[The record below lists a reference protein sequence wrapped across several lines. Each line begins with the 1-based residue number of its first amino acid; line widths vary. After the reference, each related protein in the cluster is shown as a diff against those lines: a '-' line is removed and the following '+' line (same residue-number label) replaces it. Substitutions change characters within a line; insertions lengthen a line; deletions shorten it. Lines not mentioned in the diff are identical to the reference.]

1 LIQDS
6 SYCKIAEYLGL
17 KVSQEES
24 PYIFES
30 GGDAGAGGQYAAY
43 LLARDKESR
52 KGLGYIQYTIFEGE
66 IQISMIEVAQEFRNQ
81 GVGQALIE
89 EMIKRENINYE
100 DIDFGMTT
108 PSGTALREKMDKA
121 HGEEKMAKLSDLSI
135 AKVAANM
142 GFIKDSQMVTD
153 ENGQVVYFDPN
164 TMELNE
170 DGNAVPKG
178 TGAEQGQQEIQPE
191 APRTPP
197 DEVPDIQPE
206 VDTETEAGLPVM
218 IPVESS
224 NVSSFGY
231 DDDKQILY
239 VSFLSKNNGA
249 DRLYSYYDVEPDVYT
264 AFMESSSKGDFVW
277 KYLRN
282 RYNYARL

>member
-1 LIQDS
+1 MMKSI
-6 SYCKIAEYLGL
+6 
-17 KVSQEES
+17 
-24 PYIFES
+24 
-30 GGDAGAGGQYAAY
+30 
-43 LLARDKESR
+43 
-52 KGLGYIQYTIFEGE
+52 T
-66 IQISMIEVAQEFRNQ
+66 
-81 GVGQALIE
+81 
-89 EMIKRENINYE
+89 
-100 DIDFGMTT
+100 
-108 PSGTALREKMDKA
+108 
-121 HGEEKMAKLSDLSI
+121 DLSL

-142 GFIKDSQMVTD
+142 GMIKQGQMVTD
-153 ENGQVVYFDPN
+153 ENGQVIYFDPN

-197 DEVPDIQPE
+197 DEVPEIQPE

-224 NVSSFGY
+224 NVSAFGY

-239 VSFLSKNNGA
+239 VNFRGKNNEA

-264 AFMESSSKGDFVW
+264 AFMESDSKGQFVW
-277 KYLRN
+277 QYLRN

>member
-1 LIQDS
+1 
-6 SYCKIAEYLGL
+6 
-17 KVSQEES
+17 
-24 PYIFES
+24 
-30 GGDAGAGGQYAAY
+30 
-43 LLARDKESR
+43 
-52 KGLGYIQYTIFEGE
+52 
-66 IQISMIEVAQEFRNQ
+66 
-81 GVGQALIE
+81 
-89 EMIKRENINYE
+89 
-100 DIDFGMTT
+100 
-108 PSGTALREKMDKA
+108 
-121 HGEEKMAKLSDLSI
+121 
-135 AKVAANM
+135 M

-197 DEVPDIQPE
+197 DEVPEIQPE
-206 VDTETEAGLPVM
+206 VEPETGTGLPTM

-224 NVSSFGY
+224 NVSAFGY

-239 VSFLSKNNGA
+239 VNFRGKNNEA

-264 AFMESSSKGDFVW
+264 AFMESDSKGQFVW
-277 KYLRN
+277 QNLRN